1 MSFNTQIEFASMK
14 YSTAPRKKYIYK
26 QSVQIKRMAGKQT
39 IMFRLLPAF
48 DPNNMDAS
56 TSFLP
61 CVSPEGLLNDW
72 GAAIR
77 MAKFVGHDQDIRN
90 THEIVSL
97 KTLERPGEPVF
108 CPYAEL
114 LNFIRNNQD
123 DWGYLTSPSGEWGTP
138 SYRRECLPAL
148 RQYLVCNIFD
158 INDPTRGCQVGE
170 FSISAAKTIYDRKM
184 GIMFTPNGMP
194 GIEDMI
200 KQNYLLQYAN
210 GDITNPTT
218 GPVLMLERDT
228 ASSFAGYRVSIATD
242 AHTRSVC
249 RAAVDPMIMQ
259 SRVHLQNFHE
269 YLNIME
275 PQEMVDYLATILT
288 ERSPKGYHEYAL
300 LKMALPD
307 FKVPEP
313 PSAPAATNTIQSG
326 FSHMPTPVA
335 PVAPIAP
342 TTPVASAASVSN
354 LAPVP
359 GIPITANN
367 VAPVPTVTPPVPT
380 VTQPV
385 STVTTPVSTV
395 TTPVST
401 VTPPVST
408 VTTPVPTVTPAVSPV
423 GSIPGEEDF
432 SEGWARLKERIQAGK

>member
-1 MSFNTQIEFASMK
+1 
-14 YSTAPRKKYIYK
+14 
-26 QSVQIKRMAGKQT
+26 
-39 IMFRLLPAF
+39 
-48 DPNNMDAS
+48 
-56 TSFLP
+56 
-61 CVSPEGLLNDW
+61 
-72 GAAIR
+72 
-77 MAKFVGHDQDIRN
+77 
-90 THEIVSL
+90 
-97 KTLERPGEPVF
+97 
-108 CPYAEL
+108 
-114 LNFIRNNQD
+114 
-123 DWGYLTSPSGEWGTP
+123 
-138 SYRRECLPAL
+138 
-148 RQYLVCNIFD
+148 
-158 INDPTRGCQVGE
+158 
-170 FSISAAKTIYDRKM
+170 M

-326 FSHMPTPVA
+326 FSPMPTPPVVPTVA
-335 PVAPIAP
+335 PV
-342 TTPVASAASVSN
+342 
-354 LAPVP
+354 
-359 GIPITANN
+359 
-367 VAPVPTVTPPVPT
+367 VPTVVPPTPTVVPPVPT
-380 VTQPV
+380 VAPV
-385 STVTTPVSTV
+385 
-395 TTPVST
+395 VST
-401 VTPPVST
+401 VTPPI
-408 VTTPVPTVTPAVSPV
+408 PTVTPVVPTVMPATNVSNAASVPGVPIATPPTAPVTPTVSPV